1 MLQQKTNT
9 AKKREKVSDPEGPI
23 RKFYHILKGVYFKNE
38 RDFKNMLELS
48 LSWRHHLIK
57 TGGGTVKIRVSVPTV
72 ALRPILQMRKLSQR
86 GRGICPGSH
95 SVILSAL

>member
-1 MLQQKTNT
+1 MGI
-9 AKKREKVSDPEGPI
+9 REV
-23 RKFYHILKGVYFKNE
+23 
-38 RDFKNMLELS
+38 ELS

-57 TGGGTVKIRVSVPTV
+57 TGRGTVKTKVSVPTV

-86 GRGICPGSH
+86 GRGIYLGSH